1 LCLEVRV
8 AVGLREAVGGLKDA
22 LGCLDARLLTG
33 PQAVDALEVV
43 TAAERWLAAARTQ
56 LAKRIDDTAEWRR
69 HGDRSAA
76 QYLAH
81 KTGTDVGNAV
91 SMLETAETLE
101 HAPGTA
107 AAFAAGEISESQA
120 KVVAKAVAHQPSA
133 EDELLDT
140 AKRSSH
146 KRLRDACRRVRHAG
160 SDEKARY
167 EAIKRDRYLRTWTDE
182 EGAYCGQ
189 FRTTPDAGA
198 RIEARIR
205 AEIDT
210 QFAKARAEGRKEPLE
225 AYAVDAVEALICT
238 GGSAQTKCATVV
250 NVLVDYDAL
259 LRGETGA
266 GEVCEIAGIGPVPVE
281 LVHRWLSDAFLRLI
295 VTHGVDVKAT
305 SRKTRYVD
313 AEQKA
318 ALFVRDHG
326 GCVIDGCN
334 ADRRLEMDHWE
345 VPFADEGPT
354 KLDNLA
360 LLCVFHHVLKTRKGF
375 RLDGGPG
382 HWKLVPPARAPAA
395 REPA

>member
-1 LCLEVRV
+1 M

-22 LGCLDARLLTG
+22 LVGLDARLLSG
-33 PQAVDALEVV
+33 PGAVEALELV
-43 TAAERWLAAARTQ
+43 TSAERWLAASRTQ
-56 LAKRIDDTAEWRR
+56 LAKRIADTAEWRR

-81 KTGTDVGNAV
+81 KTGTDVGTAM
-91 SMLETAETLE
+91 SMLDTAERLE
-101 HAPGTA
+101 AAPGTA
-107 AAFAAGEISESQA
+107 AALANGEISEAQA
-120 KVVAKAVAHQPSA
+120 KVVAKAVEHDPSA

-167 EAIKRDRYLRTWTDE
+167 DAIRRDRYLRDWTDE

-210 QFAKARAEGRKEPLE
+210 QFKKARAEGREEPLE
-225 AYAVDAVEALICT
+225 AYAVDAVEALICS
-238 GGSAQTKCATVV
+238 GGSATTKTSTVV
-250 NVLVDYDAL
+250 NVMVDYEAL
-259 LRGETGA
+259 VRGDTQS

-295 VTHGVDVKAT
+295 VTHGVDVKAI

-326 GCVIDGCN
+326 GCVLDGCN
-334 ADRRLEMDHWE
+334 ADRRLEKDHWD
-345 VPFADEGPT
+345 VPFAADGPT
-354 KLDNLA
+354 QIDNLA

-375 RLDGGPG
+375 RLEGGPG
-382 HWKLVPPARAPAA
+382 NWRLVPPARAPADRA
-395 REPA
+395 PP